1 MSYVSPQKNGAD
13 RQAGSIKEYL
23 HLKLAT
29 TWDVLRDASDNFRNN
44 GDVNQAAAI
53 ALYAILSI
61 IPLFI
66 LTILLAGHIFGTN
79 PEIQKEL
86 IETIRK
92 FHPYFSGN
100 LLNQL
105 GHIEQK
111 KQVLGWVGIFTLVWF
126 SSMIFSAIETALNII
141 FRSRKTRG
149 YFASKFLAVSMIP
162 MGWTIG
168 VVSIAVTYVATLV
181 AKQPLPENIIYVHVF
196 LFRYI
201 LPYLVMVLFFS
212 IVYKVI
218 PTEKLSWGHAFVGS
232 AIFSALME
240 LAKHFF
246 TWYVS
251 NYTRYNVIYGSLE
264 TVVILVIWVFYMALI
279 LLFCAEL
286 LSSFRRRDLVL
297 LEKAFLKP
305 QSKLLRTNERLF
317 RKFGVMYPKGSYIF
331 REGEHGRE
339 MFYILMGHIQVEKSA
354 GATKKILAEMGPGS
368 YFGEMAPLINVPRT
382 ASVRA
387 LEDSDIAIID
397 SDTLHSLLRGSEG
410 ISLFML
416 KEFSNRIKN
425 TSAAL
430 EGLSRSWVKL
440 ITILYFIKEWPL
452 KAGQNPVEDLKNYT
466 AKDPEELQEI
476 FKDLACQGILAMQ
489 GESVANF
496 IIERAW
502 GLLKQPVST

>member
-201 LPYLVMVLFFS
+201 LP
-212 IVYKVI
+212 
-218 PTEKLSWGHAFVGS
+218 
-232 AIFSALME
+232 
-240 LAKHFF
+240 
-246 TWYVS
+246 
-251 NYTRYNVIYGSLE
+251 
-264 TVVILVIWVFYMALI
+264 
-279 LLFCAEL
+279 
-286 LSSFRRRDLVL
+286 
-297 LEKAFLKP
+297 
-305 QSKLLRTNERLF
+305 
-317 RKFGVMYPKGSYIF
+317 
-331 REGEHGRE
+331 
-339 MFYILMGHIQVEKSA
+339 
-354 GATKKILAEMGPGS
+354 
-368 YFGEMAPLINVPRT
+368 
-382 ASVRA
+382 
-387 LEDSDIAIID
+387 
-397 SDTLHSLLRGSEG
+397 TL
-410 ISLFML
+410 
-416 KEFSNRIKN
+416 
-425 TSAAL
+425 
-430 EGLSRSWVKL
+430 
-440 ITILYFIKEWPL
+440 
-452 KAGQNPVEDLKNYT
+452 
-466 AKDPEELQEI
+466 
-476 FKDLACQGILAMQ
+476 
-489 GESVANF
+489 
-496 IIERAW
+496 
-502 GLLKQPVST
+502 